1 MSSVKDS
8 KKIHVLHVDDDASF
22 LEVTKQILELEA
34 GFTVESAVSADE
46 AIKKLSTTVY
56 DIVVSDFEMPQKDG
70 LIFLKELR
78 EQNSHIP
85 FVLFTGKGREE
96 VAIKALNMG
105 ANGYYNKQGSP
116 ETVYGELIHGIKLCV
131 ELKRSADLNKLAE
144 ARFSAAFN
152 LNSVAL
158 CISDFETGLFIDCNE
173 QFVNLFGYSREE
185 LIGRQSALIL
195 YTNPLDRQQ
204 ILDLLNK
211 NRHLLN
217 YEVNF
222 KTKSGKLITAL
233 FSAKLIEVKNQ
244 IQILTTILNISESKQ
259 MKEKLKTFAHLQATV
274 AELGQYALTQPTIDD
289 FLDKVAN
296 DVASALDV
304 ELCKVLELLPDREYL
319 LLRAGVGWKKG
330 LVGKAIVDAGD
341 TSQAGYTLKSKTP
354 IIVDDLRTEKRFSG
368 PALLHNHSVISG
380 LSVIIGSLEKPFGI
394 LGAHT
399 THHQQFTKDD
409 VNFMLSIANLI
420 DAFIKLKNDKLELRK
435 NELKFRTIA
444 DFARDWVYWIS
455 PERKFIYVSPSCE
468 VITGYT
474 ANEFIDNPCLMRDI
488 VVSEDKM
495 IFGNHFDLFSSDTDH
510 RLTFRIKTKTGQIR
524 WIAHICQPVF
534 DDLGNWL
541 GRRATNIDITELKKV
556 EHQLRASER
565 RWAVTLSSIGDGV
578 IATDVLG
585 KVSFMNSV
593 AEQLTGWT

>member
-78 EQNSHIP
+78 EQNNHIP

-158 CISDFETGLFIDCNE
+158 CITDFETGLFIDCNE

-259 MKEKLKTFAHLQATV
+259 MKEKLKTFAQLQATV

-330 LVGKAIVDAGD
+330 
-341 TSQAGYTLKSKTP
+341 
-354 IIVDDLRTEKRFSG
+354 
-368 PALLHNHSVISG
+368 
-380 LSVIIGSLEKPFGI
+380 
-394 LGAHT
+394 
-399 THHQQFTKDD
+399 
-409 VNFMLSIANLI
+409 
-420 DAFIKLKNDKLELRK
+420 
-435 NELKFRTIA
+435 
-444 DFARDWVYWIS
+444 
-455 PERKFIYVSPSCE
+455 
-468 VITGYT
+468 
-474 ANEFIDNPCLMRDI
+474 
-488 VVSEDKM
+488 
-495 IFGNHFDLFSSDTDH
+495 
-510 RLTFRIKTKTGQIR
+510 
-524 WIAHICQPVF
+524 
-534 DDLGNWL
+534 
-541 GRRATNIDITELKKV
+541 
-556 EHQLRASER
+556 
-565 RWAVTLSSIGDGV
+565 
-578 IATDVLG
+578 
-585 KVSFMNSV
+585 
-593 AEQLTGWT
+593 

>member
-1 MSSVKDS
+1 M
-8 KKIHVLHVDDDASF
+8 HVDDDASF

-78 EQNSHIP
+78 EQNNHIP

-304 ELCKVLELLPDREYL
+304 ELCKVLELLPGGEEL

-330 LVGKAIVDAGD
+330 LVGM
-341 TSQAGYTLKSKTP
+341 
-354 IIVDDLRTEKRFSG
+354 
-368 PALLHNHSVISG
+368 
-380 LSVIIGSLEKPFGI
+380 SL
-394 LGAHT
+394 
-399 THHQQFTKDD
+399 
-409 VNFMLSIANLI
+409 
-420 DAFIKLKNDKLELRK
+420 
-435 NELKFRTIA
+435 
-444 DFARDWVYWIS
+444 
-455 PERKFIYVSPSCE
+455 
-468 VITGYT
+468 
-474 ANEFIDNPCLMRDI
+474 
-488 VVSEDKM
+488 
-495 IFGNHFDLFSSDTDH
+495 
-510 RLTFRIKTKTGQIR
+510 
-524 WIAHICQPVF
+524 
-534 DDLGNWL
+534 
-541 GRRATNIDITELKKV
+541 
-556 EHQLRASER
+556 
-565 RWAVTLSSIGDGV
+565 
-578 IATDVLG
+578 
-585 KVSFMNSV
+585 
-593 AEQLTGWT
+593 